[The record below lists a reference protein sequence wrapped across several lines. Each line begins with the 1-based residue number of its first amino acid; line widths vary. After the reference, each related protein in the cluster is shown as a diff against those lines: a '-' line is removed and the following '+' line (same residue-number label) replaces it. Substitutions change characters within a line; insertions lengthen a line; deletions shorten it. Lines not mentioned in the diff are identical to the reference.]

1 MLKLPGKHYS
11 PTIACICEGKV
22 WLLVKK
28 YQLPKTDRK
37 TYAFPK
43 EQNYGDFVET
53 RVKKSPTSPGLIK
66 T

>member
-1 MLKLPGKHYS
+1 MNM
-11 PTIACICEGKV
+11 EGKV

-53 RVKKSPTSPGLIK
+53 RVKKSPTSPGLMNPDYYRYTYIY